1 MQSPGASTSQGRVAL
16 VAGSNRGHQTARKI
30 AGGSNAPINAFDGRE
45 FPDHPL
51 YNGDP
56 SLFLP
61 LIGAWYRTRD
71 WIDRKRA
78 A

>member
-1 MQSPGASTSQGRVAL
+1 MMTYLGT
-16 VAGSNRGHQTARKI
+16 QTAKKI

-45 FPDHPL
+45 FPAHPL